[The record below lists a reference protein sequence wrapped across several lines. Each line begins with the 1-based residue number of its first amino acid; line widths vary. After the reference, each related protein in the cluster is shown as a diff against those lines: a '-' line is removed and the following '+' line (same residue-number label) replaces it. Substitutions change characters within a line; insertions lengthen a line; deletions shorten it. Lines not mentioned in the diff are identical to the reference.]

1 MCSPLLWFLYRVQD
15 HAASAG
21 ASTPGHRP
29 ERLARRPTIYRPE
42 RTATRMRDFNIGG
55 VLFTILVILA
65 ILFLLGVR
73 VHVG

>member
-1 MCSPLLWFLYRVQD
+1 
-15 HAASAG
+15 
-21 ASTPGHRP
+21 
-29 ERLARRPTIYRPE
+29 
-42 RTATRMRDFNIGG
+42 MRDFNIGG